1 MNISM
6 NEPLAAPFF
15 DQGTTVGFLLVG
27 ISYALSAGL
36 QPGPLQAFFLAKV
49 AEGGW
54 RRALPAAFAP
64 LISDAPIALVSIFLL
79 QVLPGSFRNWLQL
92 AGGITLLF
100 FAWSA
105 FRNFRREQP
114 PAGND
119 LSSTPKTIGQAA
131 LINLLNPNPY
141 LGWSLVMGPAVIS
154 AWEVGPG
161 MALALLLSF
170 YITMISTS
178 LLLIY
183 LMGQALLI
191 GPGARRILSLVS
203 GTLLIGLGLYFLIQA
218 GSALLKISL

>member
-1 MNISM
+1 MNDT
-6 NEPLAAPFF
+6 LAPRFF
-15 DQGTTVGFLLVG
+15 DQGSIIGFLLIG

-64 LISDAPIALVSIFLL
+64 LVSDGPIALVSILL
-79 QVLPGSFRNWLQL
+79 LRALPGSFQSWLQL
-92 AGGITLLF
+92 AGGMTLLT

-105 FRNFRREQP
+105 FRNSRREQP
-114 PAGND
+114 PAADNP
-119 LSSTPKTIGQAA
+119 SSTPKTLGQAA

-154 AWEVGPG
+154 AWKAGPG
-161 MALALLLSF
+161 LVLVLLLSF

-178 LLLIY
+178 LLLIA

-191 GPGARRILSLVS
+191 GPGARRTLSLVS
-203 GTLLIGLGLYFLIQA
+203 GVLLAGLGVYFLVQA
-218 GSALLKISL
+218 GTALL

>member
-1 MNISM
+1 MNDT
-6 NEPLAAPFF
+6 LTAPFF
-15 DQGTTVGFLLVG
+15 DQGSTIGFLLIG

-64 LISDAPIALVSIFLL
+64 LVSDAPIALVSIFLL
-79 QVLPGSFRNWLQL
+79 QVLPSSFRSWLQL
-92 AGGITLLF
+92 AGGITLLY
-100 FAWSA
+100 FAWSTI
-105 FRNFRREQP
+105 RNSRREATP
-114 PAGND
+114 SDND
-119 LSSTPKTIGQAA
+119 PSSTPKTIGQAA

-154 AWEVGPG
+154 AWEVSPG

-170 YITMISTS
+170 YITMISIS
-178 LLLIY
+178 LLIIY

-191 GPGARRILSLVS
+191 SPGARRTLSLVS
-203 GTLLIGLGLYFLIQA
+203 GTLLAGLGVYFLAQA
-218 GSALLKISL
+218 GTDLLKLRL

>member
-1 MNISM
+1 MNDT
-6 NEPLAAPFF
+6 LAAPFF
-15 DQGTTVGFLLVG
+15 DQGTTIGFLLIG

-64 LISDAPIALVSIFLL
+64 LVSDGPIALVSILL
-79 QVLPGSFRNWLQL
+79 LRALPSSFRSWLQL

-105 FRNFRREQP
+105 FRNSRREQP
-114 PAGND
+114 PAAD
-119 LSSTPKTIGQAA
+119 DPSSTPKTIGQAA

-154 AWEVGPG
+154 AWEAGPG
-161 MALALLLSF
+161 MALVLLLSF

-178 LLLIY
+178 LLLIT

-203 GTLLIGLGLYFLIQA
+203 GTLLVGLGLYFLVQA
-218 GSALLKISL
+218 GTALLNISL